1 MGSEP
6 SEPEH
11 RAAVSRLRALR
22 PEDSVAQSREV
33 PMKRALG
40 LTMLGAMVA
49 GFTGIAML
57 GWAYE
62 GPRRFIRRVKLRRAV
77 LEVDKLRGQR

>member
-11 RAAVSRLRALR
+11 RAAVSGLRALH
-22 PEDSVAQSREV
+22 PENSVAQSREV
-33 PMKRALG
+33 QMMRALG
-40 LTMLGAMVA
+40 LTVLGALVVSVGSVVA
-49 GFTGIAML
+49 V

-62 GPRRFIRRVKLRRAV
+62 GPRRFVRRLKLRKA
-77 LEVDKLRGQR
+77 LR

>member
-22 PEDSVAQSREV
+22 PENSVAQSREV

-40 LTMLGAMVA
+40 LGLMTAVVA
-49 GFTGIAML
+49 GVSGALML

-62 GPRRFIRRVKLRRAV
+62 GPMRFIRRVKLRRAV